1 MQLFRLDN
9 DPQLAAQYHAD
20 FHVNK
25 LLLEA
30 TQILNQALREQGH
43 EDYAFYGSTH
53 SGHTCIEWVKESDG
67 NFAWVLQ
74 LIYHLQQ
81 EKQHRW
87 QSGPHTSFEKIQRHW
102 FDGQECVL
110 PLQLN
115 EPQTPQPL
123 AAEDYTPPSSEP
135 VEKYRDYYRD
145 VKQHKDGFGY
155 ENGRYAPDWLRK
167 A

>member
-102 FDGQECVL
+102 FDRSVFS
-110 PLQLN
+110 
-115 EPQTPQPL
+115 
-123 AAEDYTPPSSEP
+123 PSSLTSHRHHSRSPQKTILHRP
-135 VEKYRDYYRD
+135 VSRSKST
-145 VKQHKDGFGY
+145 VTTTGT
-155 ENGRYAPDWLRK
+155 
-167 A
+167 